1 MVAGEGATIMLE
13 NRAPKIFLG
22 VFLAISVAPALAHD
36 PSHPELFNNLSDRW
50 ADKALAGKKDRRRNG
65 RAIVQLIAVRLRA
78 ALR

>member
-1 MVAGEGATIMLE
+1 MREPNNWVATQAKAEAVKWI
-13 NRAPKIFLG
+13 
-22 VFLAISVAPALAHD
+22 
-36 PSHPELFNNLSDRW
+36 NNVSDKW